1 MLVSSDTIGGGVST
15 SRSTLIDSSITAIG
29 RGIVVNRGAVA
40 TLYNTQVVGTPGG
53 SSGIVGGGQGATL
66 VGGSLALYNGSIVT
80 GEQNGVTMVSER
92 ENTNWSPSLLINNS
106 TVEGIT
112 ASGVV
117 VDNIDGYNSV
127 AAAINVVNGG
137 NIIGG
142 NGTLLEV
149 NKANQSDLTVDNSQ
163 LRGNVSVADSA
174 QATVILQNKASL
186 TGALIGVN
194 RFTLDNASLTGQVVG
209 RVGKTLD
216 GVVQNNSTVTG
227 DMTNIHTLL
236 VDSSLVIGSIGGDG
250 SVESELTLQN
260 RASFTGGVN
269 DINQM
274 NITGG
279 ASWILTGNAATNNL
293 LIKGFGE
300 QRNRKCT

>member
-1 MLVSSDTIGGGVST
+1 M
-15 SRSTLIDSSITAIG
+15 
-29 RGIVVNRGAVA
+29 
-40 TLYNTQVVGTPGG
+40 
-53 SSGIVGGGQGATL
+53 
-66 VGGSLALYNGSIVT
+66 
-80 GEQNGVTMVSER
+80 
-92 ENTNWSPSLLINNS
+92 
-106 TVEGIT
+106 
-112 ASGVV
+112 
-117 VDNIDGYNSV
+117 
-127 AAAINVVNGG
+127 
-137 NIIGG
+137 
-142 NGTLLEV
+142 
-149 NKANQSDLTVDNSQ
+149 
-163 LRGNVSVADSA
+163 
-174 QATVILQNKASL
+174 
-186 TGALIGVN
+186 
-194 RFTLDNASLTGQVVG
+194 
-209 RVGKTLD
+209 
-216 GVVQNNSTVTG
+216 QNNSTVTG